1 MKIVLEIKKSKE
13 KRPKQTNNGKVSGDE
28 NSNDVRKI
36 KETLQ
41 KIRCLVS
48 GSVRI
53 SFSLKIQ

>member
-1 MKIVLEIKKSKE
+1 MEIKKSKG

-53 SFSLKIQ
+53 SFPLKIQ